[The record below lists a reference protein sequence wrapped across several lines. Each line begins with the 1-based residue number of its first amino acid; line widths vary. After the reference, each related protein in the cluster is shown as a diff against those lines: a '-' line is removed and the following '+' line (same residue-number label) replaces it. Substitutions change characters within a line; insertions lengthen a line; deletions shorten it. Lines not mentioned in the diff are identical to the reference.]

1 MEAITG
7 IASTVGTPDPILIIP
22 ISMRIPRAL
31 GGVYLHRISVG
42 RMAALVVKVI
52 ME

>member
-7 IASTVGTPDPILIIP
+7 IASTVATPGPIIIIP

-31 GGVYLHRISVG
+31 GGVCLDRISVG
-42 RMAALVVKVI
+42 RMALVVKVI